1 MNVYIWTDSWV
12 PTNWLL
18 WYRPLQSDLKDAS
31 WNWKD
36 WSWYSGTGSFWT
48 VGSKKWAICTLNN
61 VGSDSISTQHIITS
75 LNYSWPTLT
84 ICWWEYINTLNSAS
98 WNWILTNSSSATSYI
113 SLSPRPTQSN
123 KWTVW
128 WNWNLLTVN
137 SAPST
142 WTWYFVV
149 WVLTSSWK
157 KIYVNWNLA
166 GSDSTWFT
174 TWQWSIWRLWCW
186 QIIQNS
192 TYYWWLNWYVRHC
205 AVYNRELTA
214 TEISAFYTNTSN

>member
-36 WSWYSGTGSFWT
+36 WSWYSGTGTFWT
-48 VGSKKWAICTLNN
+48 VGWKTGALCTKNTN
-61 VGSDSISTQHIITS
+61 TDSTQHIVTT

-84 ICWWEYINTLNSAS
+84 ICWWVYINSLNTSQ
-98 WNWILTNSSSATSYI
+98 WNWILTNSSSSSSYI
-113 SLSPRPTQSN
+113 SLSPRPAQSN

-128 WNWNLLTVN
+128 GNGNLLTVN

-142 WTWYFVV
+142 WTRYFVV

-157 KIYVNWNLA
+157 KIYVNGSLV
-166 GSDSTWFT
+166 GSDSTGFT
-174 TWQWSIWRLWCW
+174 TGQWSIWRLWCW
-186 QIIQNS
+186 QISASNL
-192 TYYWWLNWYVRHC
+192 YWWLDWYVRHC
-205 AVYNRELTA
+205 AVYNRVLTT